1 MLKELACVGA
11 SVYVCLHAFIWGY
24 CCGSLLFLL
33 WLLGNAQTGQMCT
46 FFGPSPMCRYSHHLG
61 KNNRGKSTKINRV
74 FTGFTVKVS
83 NVLSQGWE
91 ERCKAGDV
99 SMTKEVWVSYIKH
112 LLPPLDP
119 LIAHDCKQ
127 GSAKNLKKDE
137 SDPPLYEDHQSPAVS
152 SLFISSSKAALFHF
166 MDIMKAK
173 MDISGKAV

>member
-1 MLKELACVGA
+1 MLKELACVGV
-11 SVYVCLHAFIWGY
+11 SVYVCLYAFIWGY

-61 KNNRGKSTKINRV
+61 KNKRGKSTKINRV

-91 ERCKAGDV
+91 ERSKAGDV

-112 LLPPLDP
+112 LLPPWILW
-119 LIAHDCKQ
+119 LHMTA
-127 GSAKNLKKDE
+127 N
-137 SDPPLYEDHQSPAVS
+137 
-152 SLFISSSKAALFHF
+152 
-166 MDIMKAK
+166 
-173 MDISGKAV
+173 KAVLKISRKMRAIHLSMKIINHRL